1 MLYYAVFAIS
11 RFVMRWMDVIF
22 PLLLAA
28 GVGFAIATQTAVNS
42 QLRNYLNS
50 PIQAAFFSF
59 LIGTLCLSVLF
70 FAESSPRPHFQQLV
84 QVPLWFWVGGF
95 LGVYGVSISIY
106 AAPKIGFLTFT
117 GLVLFGQI
125 IMSMLLDHFGLIGV
139 EKNPLNWQR
148 IVGALCIAIG
158 VLFTLQR

>member
-1 MLYYAVFAIS
+1 
-11 RFVMRWMDVIF
+11 MRPTELLF
-22 PLLLAA
+22 PFILAA
-28 GVGFAIATQTAVNS
+28 GVGFAISTQTAINS
-42 QLRNYLNS
+42 QLRQHLHS

-59 LIGTLCLSVLF
+59 LIGTLCLAVLF
-70 FAESSPRPHFQQLV
+70 FVENNPRPSLQQLGSI
-84 QVPLWFWVGGF
+84 PLWLWIGGF
-95 LGVYGVSISIY
+95 LGVYGVSVSLY

-125 IMSMLLDHFGLIGV
+125 IMSMSLDHFGWLGV

-148 IVGALCIAIG
+148 ILGAIFIALG